1 MTYLVSPILQEIF
14 YFQTVCTK
22 SVLYLVYGIYCKF
35 LFSMCKED
43 YRTDLS
49 KHVSINTQIDHNGV
63 LSVQNLLFYI

>member
-14 YFQTVCTK
+14 YFQTVCTN

-35 LFSMCKED
+35 LFSMRKED

-49 KHVSINTQIDHNGV
+49 KHVSIYTQIDHNGF